1 MELVLLFG
9 YFRLFIFILKC
20 LLLWL
25 TLATI
30 SEQIEKKGL
39 QFDAAIVILYK
50 FTSNFIIQ

>member
-30 SEQIEKKGL
+30 SEQIEKGL

-50 FTSNFIIQ
+50 FTRNIIIQ